1 MSITTEVRTRK
12 KSLAP
17 VTGIGVHMDPD
28 EYLTTEE
35 VAAWLKVAPSTVCRW
50 RMASKGPRVTWLS
63 PTLPRYRRADVAAW
77 LEKVAA

>member
-1 MSITTEVRTRK
+1 MSTTQIRTRT
-12 KSLAP
+12 SRAH
-17 VTGIGVHMDPD
+17 VAEIGALMNPD
-28 EYLTTEE
+28 EYMTTEE

-77 LEKVAA
+77 LEQVAA

>member
-1 MSITTEVRTRK
+1 VSTTQMKSHRTSRTHVAEVGA
-12 KSLAP
+12 L
-17 VTGIGVHMDPD
+17 MNPD
-28 EYLTTEE
+28 EYMTTEE

-77 LEKVAA
+77 LEQVAA